1 MRALVLETT
10 EITMSRFSSLEFSQN
25 DEGDFESQSI
35 VKDESFYFGE
45 AVRAFEIGQFEQAL
59 RSFSK
64 VLEFNPQNVGAWTGQ
79 VRALI
84 ELGEFP
90 EAKLWA
96 DKALEKF
103 SDEPELLAA
112 KSVALGRVGD
122 LKAALAFSDA
132 SIEERGDT
140 PYIWLARGDVL
151 LARSEKRADYC
162 FQKAMAFSPTDWVA
176 RWLASRIHSFYK
188 KFSIALKL
196 AQEALNLNPANAA
209 IWIQAGN
216 CQAALG
222 LIMMAENSFAQ
233 ARQLNPSCIEA
244 EIALT
249 ELSRAGLFAKL
260 RGRLRQIFH

>member
-1 MRALVLETT
+1 
-10 EITMSRFSSLEFSQN
+10 MSRFSSLEFSQN
-25 DEGDFESQSI
+25 NEGDFRPQEI

-45 AVRAFEIGQFEQAL
+45 AKQAFENGLFEQAL

-103 SDEPELLAA
+103 PDEPELLAA
-112 KSVALGRVGD
+112 KSVALGRTGD

-151 LARSEKRADYC
+151 LARAEKRAEYC
-162 FQKAMAFSPTDWVA
+162 FQKAIAFSPTDWVA

-188 KFSIALKL
+188 KFSIALKF
-196 AQEALNLNPANAA
+196 AQEALNLNAGNAA

-216 CQAALG
+216 CQNALG
-222 LIMMAENSFAQ
+222 LIVMAENSFNQ
-233 ARQLNPSCIEA
+233 ARQLNPHSVEA
-244 EIALT
+244 EMALT
-249 ELSRAGLFAKL
+249 QLSRAGFFSKFAGRVRQLF
-260 RGRLRQIFH
+260 HS